1 MLHVHNCLVWKRDE
15 GWQGVLSFGD
25 RGGEHFGH
33 YGGSGGGVFILFMES
48 GCCGGGGD
56 QSLNL
61 LMREHIHSRPMWRG
75 HSN

>member
-15 GWQGVLSFGD
+15 GWQGVLSFGG

-56 QSLNL
+56 QSLNQFPL
-61 LMREHIHSRPMWRG
+61 TVSSLVGGSL
-75 HSN
+75 ST